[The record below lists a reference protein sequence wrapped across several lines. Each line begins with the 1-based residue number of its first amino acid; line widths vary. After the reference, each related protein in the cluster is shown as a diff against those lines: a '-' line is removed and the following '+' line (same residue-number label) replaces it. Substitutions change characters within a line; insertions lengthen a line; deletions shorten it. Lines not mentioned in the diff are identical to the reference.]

1 MQLQTSLS
9 RTISR
14 AIAVAAL
21 AALSGPASA
30 SGVNLVTNG
39 GFETGNFTGW
49 TPIGATGFNG
59 VQCPGVGALQGS
71 CDAFFGPIGSLGG
84 IQQTLA
90 TTAGAQYF
98 ISFIFNSDGGTPG
111 NFIVD
116 FGGQNLLN
124 LVNPPSAGNQTFAF
138 NAIATAA
145 STVLKFQFR
154 DDPGFV
160 LLDGVQVIPEPAS
173 LGLVSLALLGLAA
186 SRRRKTH

>member
-1 MQLQTSLS
+1 M
-9 RTISR
+9 
-14 AIAVAAL
+14 
-21 AALSGPASA
+21 P
-30 SGVNLVTNG
+30 
-39 GFETGNFTGW
+39 
-49 TPIGATGFNG
+49 
-59 VQCPGVGALQGS
+59 QGS
-71 CDAFFGPIGSLGG
+71 CNAFFGPVGTLGG